1 MRITDVEVIVLRCPW
16 GHSGATRD
24 WPVVLVHTDRGI
36 TGLGRGGSPDL
47 IERRFRPLL
56 IGEDPRRISMLWGR
70 MYDTIWR
77 YRAPGRAAL
86 GSIGAI
92 DVALWDLYGKSCG
105 EPVWRLLGG
114 HRDVVPVYADGIGYV
129 DRSAEEV
136 AALVKAHSELG
147 YRAVKFHITTSEC
160 DLAVEK
166 VRLSREA
173 LGPEGKLMID
183 AFSMWDGTTAVR
195 MARAFEPYALYW
207 IEEPVWKDDELGNLR
222 MVREATDV
230 LLAAGESEGTLYR
243 ARRLIAEGGV
253 QVLQSDIIGGGGF
266 TGLRRMAAMADAY
279 HAFVA
284 PHGASYPDI
293 NCHLVAAVPN
303 GLMVPAVP
311 EIEPYQIWSRMY
323 RPAFE
328 VKGGQVAMTVCPGLG
343 LELDEDFVAE
353 HRAVP

>member
-1 MRITDVEVIVLRCPW
+1 MRITHVETIVLRCPW
-16 GHSGATRD
+16 GSSGATRD
-24 WPVVLVHTDRGI
+24 WTVVLVHTDRDL
-36 TGLGRGGSPDL
+36 TGLGRGGSPEL
-47 IERRFRPLL
+47 IEQRFKPLL
-56 IGEDPRRISMLWGR
+56 LGEDPRRISMLWGR

-105 EPVWRLLGG
+105 EPIWRLLGG
-114 HRDVVPVYADGIGYV
+114 HRDRVPVYADGIGYV
-129 DRSAEEV
+129 DHSAEEV
-136 AALVKAHSELG
+136 AALVKAHGERG
-147 YRAVKFHITTSEC
+147 YRAVKFHITTPEC
-160 DLAVEK
+160 DLALEK

-173 LGPEGKLMID
+173 LGPEKKLMID
-183 AFSMWDGTTAVR
+183 AFSMWDGPTAVR
-195 MARAFEPYALYW
+195 MARAFEPYRLYW

-230 LLAAGESEGTLYR
+230 LLAAGESEGTPYG
-243 ARRLIAEGGV
+243 ARRLIGEGGV
-253 QVLQSDIIGGGGF
+253 QVLQTDIIGGGGF
-266 TGLRRMAAMADAY
+266 TGLRRLAAIADAY
-279 HAFVA
+279 HAYIA

-328 VKGGQVAMTVCPGLG
+328 VRAGQTTMTDRPGLG
-343 LELDEDFVAE
+343 LTLDEDFVAE
-353 HRAVP
+353 YRS